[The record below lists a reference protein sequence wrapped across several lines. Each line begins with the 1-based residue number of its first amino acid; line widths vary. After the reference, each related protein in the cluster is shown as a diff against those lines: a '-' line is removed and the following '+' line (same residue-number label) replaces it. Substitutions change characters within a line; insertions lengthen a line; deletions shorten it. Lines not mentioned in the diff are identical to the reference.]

1 MRRFHDQ
8 DAYEQ
13 REARL
18 VEEILRAT
26 AQALQKAGLRGK
38 KLQTITE
45 DIACSVTSAIDGSA
59 LMELGDDHL
68 VPVLGFAEGR
78 MRNRLLIPED
88 GGCSSLH
95 EHVFGISKKLFSDE
109 RA

>member
-1 MRRFHDQ
+1 MRRFHNQ
-8 DAYEQ
+8 VAYEQ

-18 VEEILRAT
+18 VEEIVRAT
-26 AQALQKAGLRGK
+26 ADSLQKAGLRGK
-38 KLQTITE
+38 KLQTTTE
-45 DIACSVTSAIDGSA
+45 DIACSVASAIDGA
-59 LMELGDDHL
+59 AHMELGDDHL

-88 GGCSSLH
+88 GGSSSLH
-95 EHVFGISKKLFSDE
+95 EYVFGISKKLFSGE